1 MIKSRYLFACSIL
14 VVLFTAMLLAD
25 VGEENEP
32 VRYIGKVNASNS
44 DYKNG
49 YHDGQM
55 RPAVGVRNYQ
65 IMRAN
70 RTHPEWSDGLGWTY
84 NHAPMLAYFNGQ
96 FYCQYLTNP
105 TGEHIPPGVTMLSR
119 SEDGK
124 NWTKPQVLFPIYC
137 VLIVA

>member
-1 MIKSRYLFACSIL
+1 MIKSRLSLIIFVALFKAA
-14 VVLFTAMLLAD
+14 VLAN
-25 VGEENEP
+25 VGDENEP
-32 VRYIGKVNASNS
+32 VRYIGDVNTSNS

-55 RPAVGVRNYQ
+55 RPAVGVQNYQ
-65 IMRAN
+65 ILRAN

-105 TGEHIPPGVTMLSR
+105 TGEHILQHKEHSLLSNPVWPDR
-119 SEDGK
+119 H
-124 NWTKPQVLFPIYC
+124 F
-137 VLIVA
+137 